1 MSISKLAYIH
11 PDAKLGKDVTVE
23 PFTSVYGD
31 VSIQM
36 LFGSMAVLMVMLL
49 VFESAA
55 YWHARNVY
63 DEAAIEGA
71 RVAAEY
77 DGTCADG
84 IAAARAMVERHAGGW
99 SERVRVT
106 CTSGPM
112 VSVTVIGFTPGVL
125 GEPLGVRVR
134 VTESAPKEQ

>member
-1 MSISKLAYIH
+1 MPQGPVPRPTRASRHRHRRCRDRGA
-11 PDAKLGKDVTVE
+11 V
-23 PFTSVYGD
+23 D

-36 LFGSMAVLMVMLL
+36 LFGSMALLMVMLL

-71 RVAAEY
+71 RVAAAY
-77 DGTCADG
+77 DGDCAQG
-84 IAAARAMVERHAGGW
+84 IAAAREMVQQHAGGW
-99 SERVRVT
+99 SNRLRVT
-106 CTSGPM
+106 CTSGAT

-125 GEPLGVRVR
+125 GETFGVRVR